1 MNRCVGSWLLTGQAR
16 PRLLGGGLVDIF
28 GLCVCVCVRERERE
42 RERERSCCWPVDGFL
57 PFYVGRCR
65 CIKDCR

>member
-42 RERERSCCWPVDGFL
+42 REREELLLACGWIPTVL
-57 PFYVGRCR
+57 CR
-65 CIKDCR
+65 